1 MERGGKKAEVRA
13 VAVGL
18 HGVLQL
24 SQLLD
29 DMSLVDIVPQ
39 SPTLDKAVVKS
50 HHVSGG
56 ARLRCGGL
64 RGAG

>member
-1 MERGGKKAEVRA
+1 MERGGEQAEVRA

-29 DMSLVDIVPQ
+29 HMSLVDIVPQ
-39 SPTLDKAVVKS
+39 SPTLDEAVVKS

>member
-1 MERGGKKAEVRA
+1 MERGGRQAEERA

-29 DMSLVDIVPQ
+29 HMSLMDISPQ
-39 SPTLDKAVVKS
+39 SPTLNKAVVKS
-50 HHVSGG
+50 NHFPGG
-56 ARLRCGGL
+56 AWLGGL
-64 RGAG
+64 RAAR

>member
-1 MERGGKKAEVRA
+1 MERGGTQAEVRA

-29 DMSLVDIVPQ
+29 DMSLMDIFPQ
-39 SPTLDKAVVKS
+39 SPTLNKAVVKS
-50 HHVSGG
+50 NHFSGG